1 MSSASKTAEVKLAD
15 DNKKTPLTNGAVES
29 TPASASAEELKVNGV
44 LKNPALEEERQQNRV
59 SINGCEKSFGVKE
72 IIQGR
77 TERFGSVLKGFFS
90 YVQKVG

>member
-1 MSSASKTAEVKLAD
+1 MSASKTAEVKLAD

-29 TPASASAEELKVNGV
+29 TSVSASKVNGV
-44 LKNPALEEERQQNRV
+44 LNSNPALEEEERQQNTV

-90 YVQKVG
+90 YV